1 MKNIGIYI
9 SGLGQSFHQENVLKY
24 AERFKN
30 ELLFNERGTSYELKS
45 EIINYSGKNTSKA
58 VRVVKQ
64 GQESEE
70 VVYTF
75 YEFEYHELL
84 PVS

>member
-45 EIINYSGKNTSKA
+45 
-58 VRVVKQ
+58 
-64 GQESEE
+64 
-70 VVYTF
+70 
-75 YEFEYHELL
+75 
-84 PVS
+84 

>member
-1 MKNIGIYI
+1 MRNIGIYI

-45 EIINYSGKNTSKA
+45 EIITYSGKNTSKV
-58 VRVVKQ
+58 VRVVRH

-75 YEFEYHELL
+75 YEFE
-84 PVS
+84 